1 MCFIYLDS
9 RLPDLRQL
17 FHSTNTT
24 YTTYTTL
31 AQGTLEHHRASLA
44 ERMAAIFVHPWQ
56 ATCTPD
62 PVGHHPT
69 NRNVLSPD
77 LCLPLFWP
85 FRRPL
90 VPFSGRSYLPVFHG
104 GSLLT

>member
-17 FHSTNTT
+17 FHSTN
-24 YTTYTTL
+24 TTYTTL